1 MKVKSLSGVRLLATP
16 WTAAYQ
22 APPPMG
28 FSRQEYWSG
37 LPLPSPIVN
46 LLYSNTKIKSVVK
59 KEDSNAEI
67 LYPLPRKHSLEQ
79 KNNRFRH

>member
-1 MKVKSLSGVRLLATP
+1 MKALSHVQLFVTQ

-37 LPLPSPIVN
+37 VPLPSLKITLV
-46 LLYSNTKIKSVVK
+46 LLINSDNII
-59 KEDSNAEI
+59 EHQDLAIPEA
-67 LYPLPRKHSLEQ
+67 
-79 KNNRFRH
+79 NNPPDFPVS

>member
-1 MKVKSLSGVRLLATP
+1 MHESEGKSLSCARLFLTP

-37 LPLPSPIVN
+37 LPLPS
-46 LLYSNTKIKSVVK
+46 L
-59 KEDSNAEI
+59 KEYYAVIQTNVLCLFALIQEDI
-67 LYPLPRKHSLEQ
+67 
-79 KNNRFRH
+79 

>member
-1 MKVKSLSGVRLLATP
+1 MKALSHVQLFVTQ

-37 LPLPSPIVN
+37 VPLPSLKITLV
-46 LLYSNTKIKSVVK
+46 LLINSDNII
-59 KEDSNAEI
+59 EHQDLAIPEA
-67 LYPLPRKHSLEQ
+67 
-79 KNNRFRH
+79 NNPPDFAVS